1 MVYSA
6 YSLYK
11 NACHYF
17 ALEVTRHPAMS
28 PKRILN
34 VDLHRKI
41 NDRLKRYG
49 TYFIFPVKGAVLN
62 QEGCGTYGYFNKG
75 AAKTIYIHQIKKK
88 RCRLKF

>member
-28 PKRILN
+28 PKIILN
-34 VDLHRKI
+34 VM
-41 NDRLKRYG
+41 RYG

-62 QEGCGTYGYFNKG
+62 QEGRGTYGYFNKG
-75 AAKTIYIHQIKKK
+75 AAKTIYIHHIKIK
-88 RCRLKF
+88 RCRLKFLSIINHE